1 MNRRYLL
8 HHALTQQL
16 VFSGEQI
23 LHEIVTA
30 FIGIARGAGEMMIDS
45 HTRRPAEIIR
55 NGKNFVG
62 WFTLAEQPLRVRT
75 RGADR
80 KQLRGN
86 TDKSGKEQLLA
97 IEFRAEPRHG
107 VKQSARKSLARA
119 RGVIDVAQKYF
130 VQIVDIAR
138 AICAA
143 TGADTS
149 RRKIFLNSERLSRDR
164 TSAVAC

>member
-1 MNRRYLL
+1 MNRRHLL
-8 HHALTQQL
+8 DHAVAQQL
-16 VFSGEQI
+16 VLPGKQI

-30 FIGIARGAGEMMIDS
+30 FVSIARGAGEMMIDS
-45 HTRRPAEIIR
+45 HTRRPTEIIR
-55 NGKNFVG
+55 NGKNFVR

-107 VKQSARKSLARA
+107 VK
-119 RGVIDVAQKYF
+119 
-130 VQIVDIAR
+130 
-138 AICAA
+138 
-143 TGADTS
+143 
-149 RRKIFLNSERLSRDR
+149 
-164 TSAVAC
+164 